1 MVTHSLR
8 PGANGYDHARWS
20 DTAHHHTAKRR
31 LRDRHD
37 ISDVPLD
44 LLLRWTDWRMTARR
58 CVAGIAHQMNSTL
71 LSESRST
78 QNYRVAMR
86 ARFKAA
92 ARHTSDIYPVLHWF
106 PYQCGRPPHERNCGR
121 PCNFLLLCPSFCL
134 VILLVPQTLL
144 SGGHGSHKFAPPT
157 VPESSEDHSGGGCQ
171 AFCTERIPRR
181 AAIVSFCTPSNANS
195 FSPHK

>member
-20 DTAHHHTAKRR
+20 DTAHHHTAKKR

-58 CVAGIAHQMNSTL
+58 CVAGIARQMISTL

-78 QNYRVAMR
+78 QNYTVALL
-86 ARFKAA
+86 ARFKAG
-92 ARHTSDIYPVLHWF
+92 ARHTSDIY
-106 PYQCGRPPHERNCGR
+106 PHERNCGR
-121 PCNFLLLCPSFCL
+121 PCNFLLLCPSLCL

-144 SGGHGSHKFAPPT
+144 SGGHGSHKFAPST
-157 VPESSEDHSGGGCQ
+157 VPESSEDHAVGGCH
-171 AFCTERIPRR
+171 ASCPERRLRR
-181 AAIVSFCTPSNANS
+181 AAIVLFCTREIMDQ
-195 FSPHK
+195 FSRSRRGIPAMIRSM